1 MDSVRGACSVDK
13 ILGMVMVRE
22 DVTPSTL
29 EWKAIDQ
36 TRTISIPLNSLKN
49 LQATKDGSPKM
60 ILKVIYGDDD
70 KLIKLT
76 FNNRPTMD
84 NIKDS
89 LQTIVAR
96 GRTVIKDITPAST
109 PTPNTPSSQ
118 TSTPPVEASSSNIH
132 SLSDANLLKNLQ
144 LQQKLLLEDRN
155 LRNIFTQSVMNFKL
169 SPAVFWSSRLNQLRT
184 YALTISQHR
193 GPYNVLSTIK
203 PVATSDNQVNVNVTR
218 DTINEIF
225 DTYPIIKKAFKDLVP
240 QKFNEGE
247 FWSRFFNSKLFRRL
261 RGDKINNSTN
271 RGDVILDKYLYI
283 DQDYD
288 EADEKDIPSDLSELK
303 KDDVE
308 PKKMGKKAAGDARMT
323 ASILEENQGE
333 QIKSL
338 LGTRDYK
345 EEVRVSKFIDIL
357 GNEED
362 NSQRLGNRADMTM
375 RFNDSDKAEN
385 APATR
390 GNASPNSTTTA
401 PTTTGQENEMIIL
414 MKNMNKLSSKM
425 VSMSDNKST
434 KVLGNDYQL
443 ELDLHDLNEIEDL
456 EFIKLDIESESQK
469 KRRKSVVISE
479 DAFTDEIDNSY
490 KLSNESSGANNAP
503 SESIPSLSLSSFYEK
518 CKFHPLPG
526 GIDLTQTYSKNRDEI
541 EKSTMQTNMI
551 IRQNFRTFRLISK
564 DLASDEFLS
573 NLVPESIIQE
583 IITYNM
589 TVVEFLSHFWK
600 ICLRENNPT
609 QLKRIFTSLKNCRN
623 DINAF
628 KERASS
634 TFRQIELV
642 KTNEKL
648 LDKIS
653 KDFQNCLS
661 PMEVAL
667 DKAITEYSTAVKN
680 DQEVINEN
688 GKRPHETSL
697 PQHNVLS

>member
-13 ILGMVMVRE
+13 LLGMVMVRE

-36 TRTISIPLNSLKN
+36 SRIISIPLNSLTN
-49 LQATKDGSPKM
+49 LQATKEGSPKM
-60 ILKVIYGDDD
+60 ILKVVYGDD

-76 FNNRPTMD
+76 FNNRPTMN

-96 GRTVIKDITPAST
+96 GRTIIKDTTPTASPTPNAPST
-109 PTPNTPSSQ
+109 PTA
-118 TSTPPVEASSSNIH
+118 TPPAESSSSSSNVH

-155 LRNIFTQSVMNFKL
+155 LRSIFTQSVMNFKL
-169 SPAVFWSSRLNQLRT
+169 SPAVFWSTRLNQLRT

-218 DTINEIF
+218 DTINEMF
-225 DTYPIIKKAFKDLVP
+225 DTYPIIKKAYKDLVP
-240 QKFNEGE
+240 HKFNEGE

-288 EADEKDIPSDLSELK
+288 GSDDIQSNL
-303 KDDVE
+303 
-308 PKKMGKKAAGDARMT
+308 PKKEETKKLGKKAAGDAKMT
-323 ASILEENQGE
+323 ASILEGNQGE

-338 LGTRDYK
+338 LGPGYK
-345 EEVRVSKFIDIL
+345 DDVKVSKFIDIQ

-375 RFNDSDKAEN
+375 RFNEDDQPQST
-385 APATR
+385 PQSR
-390 GNASPNSTTTA
+390 SNASPDSPPPSN
-401 PTTTGQENEMIIL
+401 GQENEMIIL

-425 VSMSDNKST
+425 VSMGDAKSEVLT
-434 KVLGNDYQL
+434 KDYQE
-443 ELDLHDLNEIEDL
+443 ELDLHDLNDVEDP
-456 EFIKLDIESESQK
+456 EFIKLDIESESEK
-469 KRRKSVVISE
+469 MRRKSVVITE
-479 DAFTDEIDNSY
+479 GE
-490 KLSNESSGANNAP
+490 NEKTTATNTSVP
-503 SESIPSLSLSSFYEK
+503 PQELSSFYEN
-518 CKFHPLPG
+518 CKFVPQPR
-526 GIDLTQTYSKNRDEI
+526 GIDLTQTYSNYRDEI
-541 EKSTMQTNMI
+541 EKSTLQTNMI
-551 IRQNFRTFRLISK
+551 IRQNFRAFRLSTK
-564 DLASDEFLS
+564 DHGADEFVS
-573 NLVPESIIQE
+573 NLVPESINHE
-583 IITYNM
+583 IVTYNM

-600 ICLRENNPT
+600 IYLRENNPG

-628 KERASS
+628 KERAVAA
-634 TFRQIELV
+634 FRQIEVV
-642 KTNEKL
+642 KNNDKL
-648 LDKIS
+648 LDKIT
-653 KDFQNCLS
+653 KDFHNCLA

-667 DKAITEYSTAVKN
+667 DKAIAEYVAAIKN
-680 DQEVINEN
+680 EQVTINEN
-688 GKRPHETSL
+688 GKRPVENITAAT
-697 PQHNVLS
+697 